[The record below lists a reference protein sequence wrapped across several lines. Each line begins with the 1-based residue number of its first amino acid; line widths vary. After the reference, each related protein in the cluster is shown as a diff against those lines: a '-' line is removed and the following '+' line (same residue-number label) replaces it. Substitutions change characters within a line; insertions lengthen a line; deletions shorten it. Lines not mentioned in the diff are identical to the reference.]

1 MMTTHDVQTLLT
13 IGENIVIEF
22 KRAGDGPKWD
32 TYESICAFLNRN
44 GGDLLL
50 GVADDGKIV
59 GLPPKGV
66 DDMVKSI
73 VKVMNDPNLW
83 EPRIALFPEVLTVS
97 GVRNLYHYVRIYSG
111 ADPVFDEGDIF
122 RLTVPL
128 DDDYSP
134 EKGHL
139 SKRGATLQ
147 TTQEIEPHKS
157 NGNHISQPHKLG
169 RNEVATQ
176 KTGEGTTQ
184 KAELGTTQKTDL
196 SATQKISEGKL
207 SVTAKQIM
215 AMMKVEPKVTT
226 VELAR
231 RLGLSRDGINYHIRV
246 LKNKKLLRRNGPD
259 KGGVWEPQI

>member
-1 MMTTHDVQTLLT
+1 MMTTH
-13 IGENIVIEF
+13 E
-22 KRAGDGPKWD
+22 
-32 TYESICAFLNRN
+32 
-44 GGDLLL
+44 
-50 GVADDGKIV
+50 
-59 GLPPKGV
+59 
-66 DDMVKSI
+66 
-73 VKVMNDPNLW
+73 
-83 EPRIALFPEVLTVS
+83 
-97 GVRNLYHYVRIYSG
+97 VRIYSG

-139 SKRGATLQ
+139 SKRETTQQ
-147 TTQEIEPHKS
+147 TTQENEPHKS

-176 KTGEGTTQ
+176 KTGEGT
-184 KAELGTTQKTDL
+184 
-196 SATQKISEGKL
+196 TQKISEGKL

-231 RLGLSRDGINYHIRV
+231 RLGLSRDGVNYHIRV
-246 LKNKKLLRRNGPD
+246 LKNKKLIRRNGPD

>member
-1 MMTTHDVQTLLT
+1 MTAHEVQ
-13 IGENIVIEF
+13 
-22 KRAGDGPKWD
+22 
-32 TYESICAFLNRN
+32 S
-44 GGDLLL
+44 
-50 GVADDGKIV
+50 
-59 GLPPKGV
+59 
-66 DDMVKSI
+66 
-73 VKVMNDPNLW
+73 
-83 EPRIALFPEVLTVS
+83 
-97 GVRNLYHYVRIYSG
+97 IYSG
-111 ADPVFDEGDIF
+111 ADSVFDEGDIF

-139 SKRGATLQ
+139 SKRETTQQ
-147 TTQEIEPHKS
+147 TTQENEPHKS

-176 KTGEGTTQ
+176 KT
-184 KAELGTTQKTDL
+184 ELGTTQKTDL

-231 RLGLSRDGINYHIRV
+231 RLGLSRDGVNYHIRV